1 MRRISIVIGLG
12 LRQLQDALNR
22 KADSIQKEFIS
33 LSERIDELGRLILE
47 AEAEDRKRLR
57 EDQKALRIEQQGL
70 AEEINIWRE
79 RARSVTQQPGK
90 ESLRNLLNEFLEL
103 EEEMIRPAIE
113 HAIYLLDAPE
123 DELAA
128 LDTRPKPVQLTAV
141 QRLLERARIEYDL
154 RGSDSSVRLR
164 EAIAF
169 ANRPGMAQDDDALA
183 EIEAAMQDLDPL
195 VRELAILTT
204 AQLHRF
210 RALRVADLDI
220 VHESVQYLSRMT
232 HPSVIPIL
240 IEILENPQ
248 TGFVVEEGETIES
261 NNDRSRMVALLRLV
275 EWHTADTKVAIQGR
289 QFDRDEHIVKASARA
304 LELFPGTWSGPLKG
318 TGSLDKDS

>member
-1 MRRISIVIGLG
+1 MIGLG

-22 KADSIQKEFIS
+22 KADLIQKEFIS
-33 LSERIDELGRLILE
+33 LSERIDELGSLMLE
-47 AEAEDRKRLR
+47 VEDEDRQRFR
-57 EDQKALRIEQQGL
+57 EDQKALREEQKVL

-79 RARSVTQQPGK
+79 RARSVTQQPGQ
-90 ESLRNLLNEFLEL
+90 ESLRNLMNELLEL

-113 HAIYLLDAPE
+113 HAIYLLDTPA

-128 LDTRPKPVQLTAV
+128 LDTQPEPVQLTSV
-141 QRLLERARIEYDL
+141 QRLLERARTEYDI
-154 RGSDSSVRLR
+154 RGSDTSVRLR

-169 ANRPGMAQDDDALA
+169 ANRPGMAQDDEALV
-183 EIEAAMQDLDPL
+183 EIEAGMQDADPL

-210 RALRVADLDI
+210 RALRVADLDV

-248 TGFVVEEGETIES
+248 TGFVIEEGETIES

-275 EWHTADTKVAIQGR
+275 EWHTADAKVAIKGR
-289 QFDRDEHIVKASARA
+289 QFDRDEHIVKVSDRA
-304 LELFPGTWSGPLKG
+304 LELFPGQWSGPLKG
-318 TGSLDKDS
+318 TASLEKGS

>member
-1 MRRISIVIGLG
+1 VIGLG
-12 LRQLQDALNR
+12 LRQLQDAINR
-22 KADSIQKEFIS
+22 KADLIQKEFIT
-33 LSERIDELGRLILE
+33 LSEQIDELGSMMLE
-47 AEAEDRKRLR
+47 VEDEDRQRFR
-57 EDQKALRIEQQGL
+57 EDQKALREKQQGL

-79 RARSVTQQPGK
+79 RARSVTQQPGQ
-90 ESLRNLLNEFLEL
+90 ESLRNLLNDLLEL

-113 HAIYLLDAPE
+113 HAIYLLEAPA

-128 LDTRPKPVQLTAV
+128 LDTQPEPVQLTSV

-154 RGSDSSVRLR
+154 RGSDTSVRLR

-169 ANRPGMAQDDDALA
+169 ANRPGMAQDDETLV
-183 EIEAAMQDLDPL
+183 EIEAGMQDMDPL

-210 RALRVADLDI
+210 RALRVADLDV

-248 TGFVVEEGETIES
+248 TGFVIEEGETIES

-275 EWHTADTKVAIQGR
+275 EWHTADAKAAIKGR
-289 QFDRDEHIVKASARA
+289 QFDRDEHIVKASDRA
-304 LELFPGTWSGPLKG
+304 LELFPGPWSGPLKG
-318 TGSLDKDS
+318 TGSLEKGS

>member
-1 MRRISIVIGLG
+1 MIGLG
-12 LRQLQDALNR
+12 LRQLQDAINR
-22 KADSIQKEFIS
+22 KADLIQKEFIT
-33 LSERIDELGRLILE
+33 LSEQIDELGSMMLE
-47 AEAEDRKRLR
+47 VEDEDRQRFR
-57 EDQKALRIEQQGL
+57 EDQKALREKQKGL

-79 RARSVTQQPGK
+79 RARSVTQQPGQ
-90 ESLRNLLNEFLEL
+90 ESLRNLMNDLLEL

-113 HAIYLLDAPE
+113 HAIYLLDTPA
-123 DELAA
+123 DELAT
-128 LDTRPKPVQLTAV
+128 LDTQSEPVQLTSV

-154 RGSDSSVRLR
+154 RGSDTAVRLR

-169 ANRPGMAQDDDALA
+169 ANRPGMAQDDEALV
-183 EIEAAMQDLDPL
+183 EIEAGMQDADPL

-210 RALRVADLDI
+210 RALRVADLDV

-248 TGFVVEEGETIES
+248 TGFVIEEGETIES

-275 EWHTADTKVAIQGR
+275 EWHTADAKV
-289 QFDRDEHIVKASARA
+289 
-304 LELFPGTWSGPLKG
+304 ELFPGPWSGPLKG
-318 TGSLDKDS
+318 TGSLEKGS

>member
-1 MRRISIVIGLG
+1 VIGLG
-12 LRQLQDALNR
+12 LRQLQDAINR
-22 KADSIQKEFIS
+22 KADLIQKEFIT
-33 LSERIDELGRLILE
+33 LSEQIDELGSMMLE
-47 AEAEDRKRLR
+47 VEDEDRQRFR
-57 EDQKALRIEQQGL
+57 EDQKALREKQQGL

-79 RARSVTQQPGK
+79 RARSVTQQPGQ
-90 ESLRNLLNEFLEL
+90 ESLRNLLNDLLEL

-113 HAIYLLDAPE
+113 HAIYLLEAPA

-128 LDTRPKPVQLTAV
+128 LDTQPEPVQLTSV

-154 RGSDSSVRLR
+154 RGSDTSVRLR
-164 EAIAF
+164 DAIAF
-169 ANRPGMAQDDDALA
+169 ANRPGMAQDDETLV
-183 EIEAAMQDLDPL
+183 EIEAGMQDMDPL

-210 RALRVADLDI
+210 RALRVADLDV

-248 TGFVVEEGETIES
+248 TGFVIEEGETIES

-275 EWHTADTKVAIQGR
+275 EWHTADAKAAIKGR
-289 QFDRDEHIVKASARA
+289 QFDRDEHIVKASDRA
-304 LELFPGTWSGPLKG
+304 LELFPGPWSGPLKG
-318 TGSLDKDS
+318 TGSLEKGS

>member
-1 MRRISIVIGLG
+1 MIGLG

-22 KADSIQKEFIS
+22 KADLIQKEFIT
-33 LSERIDELGRLILE
+33 LSERIDELGSLMLE
-47 AEAEDRKRLR
+47 VEDEDRQRFR
-57 EDQKALRIEQQGL
+57 EDQKALREEQQVL

-79 RARSVTQQPGK
+79 RARSVTQQPGQ
-90 ESLRNLLNEFLEL
+90 ESLRNLLNDLLEL

-113 HAIYLLDAPE
+113 HAIYLLDAPA
-123 DELAA
+123 DEVAA
-128 LDTRPKPVQLTAV
+128 LDTQTEPVQMTSV

-154 RGSDSSVRLR
+154 RGSDTSVRLK

-169 ANRPGMAQDDDALA
+169 ANRQGMAQDNEALA
-183 EIEAAMQDLDPL
+183 EIEEAMQDSDPL

-210 RALRVADLDI
+210 RARRVADLDI
-220 VHESVQYLSRMT
+220 AHESVLYLSRMT

-248 TGFVVEEGETIES
+248 TGFVSEEGETIES

-275 EWHTADTKVAIQGR
+275 EWHTADAKVAIKSR
-289 QFDRDEHIVKASARA
+289 QFDRDEHIVKASDRA
-304 LELFPGTWSGPLKG
+304 LELFPGPWSGPLKG
-318 TGSLDKDS
+318 TGSLEKSE